1 MFRPLARF
9 WACPIVPLSRTTKE
23 LLSWKV
29 ALYPLVGNPSWN
41 GFMCHLD
48 RETCTMQSISAKY
61 SQERIKMLLRVA
73 KSYCPNIY
81 TVDWK
86 QIRSE
91 TQCENHAKTH
101 SICVW
106 QKNLDETWF
115 ICNKVDY
122 SNVKNKHV
130 HALIFCWFPAIRL
143 GSL

>member
-1 MFRPLARF
+1 MCFCKKLDIILSHTC
-9 WACPIVPLSRTTKE
+9 WNEIVTGK
-23 LLSWKV
+23 
-29 ALYPLVGNPSWN
+29 
-41 GFMCHLD
+41 
-48 RETCTMQSISAKY
+48 
-61 SQERIKMLLRVA
+61 LLRINGCPWLWASLPKKLVETDLCA
-73 KSYCPNIY
+73 IWTEKHAPYNQFWPRKNQNVTKLKFYCPNIY

-122 SNVKNKHV
+122 SKVKNKHV
-130 HALIFCWFPAIRL
+130 YALIFCWKQVPCN
-143 GSL
+143 